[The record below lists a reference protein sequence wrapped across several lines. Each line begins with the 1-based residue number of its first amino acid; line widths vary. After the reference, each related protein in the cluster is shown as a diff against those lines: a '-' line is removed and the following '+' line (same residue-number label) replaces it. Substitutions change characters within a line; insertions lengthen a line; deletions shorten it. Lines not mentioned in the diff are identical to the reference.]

1 MKHKILKWL
10 IGDEFELVPKK
21 QPILLR
27 IKSKKELIEE
37 CLENID
43 FTDIYE
49 AMVLL
54 EWTWID
60 SRTPPSVEELR
71 EAAEERLYSACAVAF
86 DPEYNGEK
94 DGGKIIGPF
103 MSSCGGFRA
112 EAYLDKTFSYID
124 CVRLSFELAEWQ
136 AEQD

>member
-21 QPILLR
+21 QPIPLR

-43 FTDIYE
+43 FTDIHE
-49 AMVLL
+49 MVLL
-54 EWTWID
+54 EWAWMD

-71 EAAEERLYSACAVAF
+71 EAAEERLYSACAIAF

-94 DGGKIIGPF
+94 DEDKITGPF
-103 MSSCGGFRA
+103 ISSCGGFRA
-112 EAYLDKTFSYID
+112 EAYLDKTLSYIEA
-124 CVRLSFELAEWQ
+124 VRLAFELAEWAAQ
-136 AEQD
+136 QD